1 MEPGVRVAK
10 DIQTGH
16 FTCELKGLCG
26 QSQAA
31 YKKSNLY
38 CYIGVEKS
46 NFQPVQEPRKGR
58 VAMVQQVCKSIIALA
73 FLVSGGV
80 FAQAPGASPSG
91 PSTGPL
97 VIKPDAPDR
106 YVVVPGDT
114 LWGISQ
120 RYTDSP
126 WRWPDLWNMNKEQI
140 RNPHLIYPG
149 YVILLDRER
158 GRLTIAAPGT
168 EGKPGATPGGPGA
181 PSTGTA
187 PGTTTTTTT
196 MAPGSVKLGPRV
208 RAESLARQEIPS
220 IPPSVIEPFLSRP
233 LVVEPDGLEK
243 APTIIATQ
251 SDRVVL
257 ASGNSAYVRGIGAS
271 KDDTWYVY
279 RKGNALVDPDTNKTL
294 AYEAIYLGTAQL
306 TRPGD
311 PATVVLTSSV
321 QEVEAGDKLV
331 AAGRP
336 QPVNYAPRAPSAQ
349 IKGRVIGIYGGVAK
363 VGEAGPQS
371 VISINRGKADGIEVG
386 HVLALYNLG
395 GTVRDATK
403 PRNAPDA
410 RIQLPDER
418 AGLAFVFR
426 VFDRISYALV
436 MQITRPVSPL
446 DVVQT
451 P

>member
-1 MEPGVRVAK
+1 
-10 DIQTGH
+10 
-16 FTCELKGLCG
+16 
-26 QSQAA
+26 
-31 YKKSNLY
+31 
-38 CYIGVEKS
+38 VEKS
-46 NFQPVQEPRKGR
+46 IFQPVQEPRKGR

-73 FLVSGGV
+73 FLVSGSA
-80 FAQAPGASPSG
+80 FSQAPSA
-91 PSTGPL
+91 PL
-97 VIKPDAPDR
+97 AIKPDAPDR

-158 GRLTIAAPGT
+158 GQLTIAGPGT
-168 EGKPGATPGGPGA
+168 ETKPGATAPVAPVAPGA
-181 PSTGTA
+181 PGAETKPGEAVTSA
-187 PGTTTTTTT
+187 PGG
-196 MAPGSVKLGPRV
+196 AVRLSPRV
-208 RAESLARQEIPS
+208 RAESLAKQEIPS
-220 IPPSVIEPFLSRP
+220 IPPSAIEPFLSRP
-233 LVVEPDGLEK
+233 LVVEPDGLDK
-243 APTIIATQ
+243 APTIVATQ
-251 SDRVVL
+251 ADRVVL
-257 ASGNSAYVRGIGAS
+257 ATGNSAYVRGIGSA

-279 RKGNALVDPDTNKTL
+279 RKGGALVDPDTNKTL

-306 TRPGD
+306 TRPGE
-311 PATVVLTSSV
+311 PATVLLTSAV

-336 QPVNYAPRAPSAQ
+336 QPINYAPRAPSTQ
-349 IKGRVIGIYGGVAK
+349 IKGRVMGIYGGVSK

-371 VISINRGKADGIEVG
+371 VISINRGKADGLEVG

-395 GTVRDATK
+395 GTVRDASK
-403 PRNAPDA
+403 PRNATDA

-436 MQITRPVSPL
+436 MQVTRPVSTL